1 MQGYGLLQPGDRQRA
16 LTDTEIKSVDFV
28 VLRDRWKYL
37 DKGFD
42 RLYQQMDRCKKFKK
56 EYTVSVMT
64 GDGCNPEGLVDRQ
77 PWNLDNLNKYI
88 DLQEKLSTELRGRGY
103 LDSVCGVW
111 ITGPTVPSQEMHLN
125 GADKY
130 PGFSIQKMI
139 AAWDKAI
146 DAIKECYPN
155 HTAVLSISGQS
166 SVSLYLDTVI
176 NRAKAVFGK
185 GVVFQHNSLGTQT
198 TLNASHH
205 KKLLQLYS
213 QGYTV
218 GAEMVQ
224 PGHTAAIKKFPQ
236 ASYIVLYPG
245 DPSKNLPKR

>member
-1 MQGYGLLQPGDRQRA
+1 MQGYGLLQPGNRQRV
-16 LTDTEIKSVDFV
+16 LTDAEIKSVDFL

-56 EYTVSVMT
+56 KYTVSVMT
-64 GDGCNPEGLVDRQ
+64 GEGCNPESLVERQ
-77 PWNLDNLNKYI
+77 PWNLDNLNRYI
-88 DLQEKLSTELRGRGY
+88 DLQEKLSTQLRGRGY

-130 PGFSIQKMI
+130 PGFSRDKMVR
-139 AAWDKAI
+139 AWEVAI
-146 DAIKECYPN
+146 SSIRHLYEQPGI
-155 HTAVLSISGQS
+155 LSISGQS
-166 SVSLYLDTVI
+166 SVIPYLDRVI
-176 NRAKAVFGK
+176 SDAKNWYGDEIF
-185 GVVFQHNSLGTQT
+185 FQHNSLGTQT

-218 GAEMVQ
+218 GAEMVA
-224 PGHTAAIKKFPQ
+224 PGHVKAISKFPQ

-245 DPSKNLPKR
+245 DPNKNLPKR